1 MAQEN
6 ISQEFRLEHIY
17 ETRNYF
23 LQKRKRN
30 ELIYKKHKKVCITLN
45 YAEHFL
51 ILFSTITGC
60 ISISVFA
67 SLLGS
72 SIGIKSSA
80 IGFKI
85 CAITTGIRNYKLIIN
100 KKKKKHNKIV
110 LLAKFKLNSIEVLIS
125 NALIDSVISHHEFIK

>member
-6 ISQEFRLEHIY
+6 ISQEFRLKHIY
-17 ETRNYF
+17 EIRNYF

-45 YAEHFL
+45 YVEHFL

-80 IGFKI
+80 IGFKV
-85 CAITTGIRNYKLIIN
+85 ITTGIGNYKLIIN

>member
-1 MAQEN
+1 MLN
-6 ISQEFRLEHIY
+6 IFLF
-17 ETRNYF
+17 YF
-23 LQKRKRN
+23 LQ
-30 ELIYKKHKKVCITLN
+30 LLDVFQ
-45 YAEHFL
+45 FL
-51 ILFSTITGC
+51 F
-60 ISISVFA
+60 FA

>member
-6 ISQEFRLEHIY
+6 ISQEFRLKHIY

-45 YAEHFL
+45 YVEHFL

-80 IGFKI
+80 IGFKV
-85 CAITTGIRNYKLIIN
+85 ITTGIGNYKLIIN